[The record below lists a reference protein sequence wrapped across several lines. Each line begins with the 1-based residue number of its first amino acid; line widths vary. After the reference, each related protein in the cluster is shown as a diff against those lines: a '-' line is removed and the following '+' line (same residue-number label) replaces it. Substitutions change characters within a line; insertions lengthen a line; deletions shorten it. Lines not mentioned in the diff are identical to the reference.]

1 MSDLELGKDV
11 CIKFT
16 TMIHAKLQDFHMT
29 TEANTADLA
38 FFTPAVKT
46 MLHRLGSSE
55 DYTRTQG
62 GSVKTQLGP
71 REIAFI
77 AGQYAFYVA
86 AIGEDGW
93 SYTQRHRGLKGFL
106 RVLDATTL
114 GFTSMANCRRYISP
128 GNALLFLIDH
138 ALPAR
143 LKIWADT
150 EISDDPVII
159 EKLANIS
166 GDSRATYLAFLF
178 HVRAFGCNYE
188 NDTVQC
194 SGEVRSTGPMQTG
207 KGNPSL
213 RTRWI
218 EQKQTLLGPTC
229 IEPAS
234 VCDRILKQDLDG
246 RLTG

>member
-1 MSDLELGKDV
+1 MSGLELGKDV

-46 MLHRLGSSE
+46 MLHRLGSSA
-55 DYTRTQG
+55 YYSRTQG
-62 GSVKTQLGP
+62 GSVRTQLCP
-71 REIAFI
+71 REAAFI
-77 AGQYAFYVA
+77 AGQDAFYVA

-93 SYTQRHRGLKGFL
+93 PYTQRHRGPKGFL
-106 RVLDATTL
+106 RVLDASTL
-114 GFTSMANCRRYISP
+114 GFASMADRRRYISP

-150 EISDDPVII
+150 EISEDPVII
-159 EKLANIS
+159 EKLAKIS

-188 NDTVQC
+188 NDTVQR

-218 EQKQTLLGPTC
+218 EQKQTLLGPTG

-234 VCDRILKQDLDG
+234 FATEYSNKI
-246 RLTG
+246 

>member
-1 MSDLELGKDV
+1 MSDR
-11 CIKFT
+11 IS
-16 TMIHAKLQDFHMT
+16 TMIPHKLQKFDMT

-46 MLHRLGSSE
+46 MLHRLGSSA
-55 DYTRTQG
+55 YYSRTQG
-62 GSVKTQLGP
+62 GSVRTQLCP
-71 REIAFI
+71 REAAFI
-77 AGQYAFYVA
+77 AGQDAFYVA

-93 SYTQRHRGLKGFL
+93 PYTQRHRGPKGFL
-106 RVLDATTL
+106 CALDESTL
-114 GFTSMANCRRYISP
+114 GFASMVDRRRYISP

-150 EISDDPVII
+150 EISEDPVII
-159 EKLANIS
+159 EKLAKIS

-188 NDTVQC
+188 NDTVQR

-218 EQKQTLLGPTC
+218 EQKQTVLGPTG

-234 VCDRILKQDLDG
+234 FATEYSNKI
-246 RLTG
+246 

>member
-1 MSDLELGKDV
+1 
-11 CIKFT
+11 
-16 TMIHAKLQDFHMT
+16 MIITRLHAFEMT
-29 TEANTADLA
+29 TEANGTDRA
-38 FFTPAVKT
+38 FFTPAVKS

-55 DYTRTQG
+55 DYSRTQG
-62 GSVKTQLGP
+62 GSVRTQLGP
-71 REIAFI
+71 RETAFI
-77 AGQYAFYVA
+77 ADQDAFYVA

-93 SYTQRHRGLKGFL
+93 PYTQRHRGPKGFL
-106 RVLDATTL
+106 RVLDASTL
-114 GFTSMANCRRYISP
+114 GFASMADRRRYISP

-138 ALPAR
+138 ALQAR

-150 EISDDPVII
+150 EVSEDPVKI
-159 EKLANIS
+159 EKLAKIS

-188 NDTVQC
+188 NDTMQR
-194 SGEVRSTGPMQTG
+194 SASEVRSTETVQTG
-207 KGNPSL
+207 KANPSL

-234 VCDRILKQDLDG
+234 FATEYSNKI
-246 RLTG
+246 

>member
-1 MSDLELGKDV
+1 
-11 CIKFT
+11 
-16 TMIHAKLQDFHMT
+16 MIHTKLQDFHMT
-29 TEANTADLA
+29 TKANTADLA

-46 MLHRLGSSE
+46 MLHGLGSSE
-55 DYTRTQG
+55 DYTQTQG

-71 REIAFI
+71 RETAFI
-77 AGQYAFYVA
+77 ADQDAFYVA

-93 SYTQRHRGLKGFL
+93 PYTQRHRGPKGFL
-106 RVLDATTL
+106 RVLDASTL
-114 GFTSMANCRRYISP
+114 GFASMADRRRYISP

-138 ALPAR
+138 ALQER
-143 LKIWADT
+143 LKIWADA
-150 EISDDPVII
+150 EVSEDPAII
-159 EKLANIS
+159 EKFAKIS
-166 GDSRATYLAFLF
+166 GDSRATDLAFLF
-178 HVRAFGCNYE
+178 HVRAFSCNYE
-188 NDTVQC
+188 NDTVQR

-234 VCDRILKQDLDG
+234 FATEYSNKI
-246 RLTG
+246 

>member
-1 MSDLELGKDV
+1 
-11 CIKFT
+11 
-16 TMIHAKLQDFHMT
+16 MT
-29 TEANTADLA
+29 TEANGTDRA
-38 FFTPAVKT
+38 FFTPAVKS

-55 DYTRTQG
+55 DYSRTQG

-77 AGQYAFYVA
+77 ADQDAFYVA

-93 SYTQRHRGLKGFL
+93 PYTQRHRGLKGFL

-138 ALPAR
+138 ASPAR
-143 LKIWADT
+143 LKIWADA
-150 EISDDPVII
+150 EVSEDPAII
-159 EKLANIS
+159 EKFARS
-166 GDSRATYLAFLF
+166 RGHTRATHLAFLF

-188 NDTVQC
+188 NDTVQR

-218 EQKQTLLGPTC
+218 EQKQTVLGPTG

-234 VCDRILKQDLDG
+234 FATEYSNKI
-246 RLTG
+246 

>member
-1 MSDLELGKDV
+1 M
-11 CIKFT
+11 
-16 TMIHAKLQDFHMT
+16 
-29 TEANTADLA
+29 AD
-38 FFTPAVKT
+38 
-46 MLHRLGSSE
+46 R
-55 DYTRTQG
+55 
-62 GSVKTQLGP
+62 
-71 REIAFI
+71 
-77 AGQYAFYVA
+77 
-86 AIGEDGW
+86 
-93 SYTQRHRGLKGFL
+93 
-106 RVLDATTL
+106 
-114 GFTSMANCRRYISP
+114 RRYISP

-150 EISDDPVII
+150 EISEDPVII
-159 EKLANIS
+159 EKLAKIS

-188 NDTVQC
+188 NDNVQR

-218 EQKQTLLGPTC
+218 EQKQTVLGPTG

-234 VCDRILKQDLDG
+234 FATEYSNKI
-246 RLTG
+246 